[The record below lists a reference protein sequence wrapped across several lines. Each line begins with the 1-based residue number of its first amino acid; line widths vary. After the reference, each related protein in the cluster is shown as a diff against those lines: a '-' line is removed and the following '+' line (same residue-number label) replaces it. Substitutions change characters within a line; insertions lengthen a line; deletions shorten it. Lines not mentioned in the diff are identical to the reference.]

1 MIVCAWVAHC
11 DVLLIDT
18 RASTVETTCQHELRI
33 SSQPKQRQASAATT
47 SCVAKRASTVEI
59 DVPTRA
65 ANSSQ
70 PKQRQ
75 ASAATTSC
83 VAERASS
90 VKIDVPA
97 RAAHSTAASNTARF
111 SRYNIVHL
119 QACEHCPLQHRAS
132 PSVRSLSK
140 STCQHELQTHRSP
153 NNGKLQLPQH
163 RASQSVRALSKLT
176 RQPELRIPSQ
186 PPTQHAS
193 AATTSCISK
202 RASTVEIDVPT
213 RAANFIAA

>member
-47 SCVAKRASTVEI
+47 SCVAKRASTVET

-90 VKIDVPA
+90 VKIDAPA
-97 RAAHSTAASNTARF
+97 RAAHSIAAPNTARF

-119 QACEHCPLQHRAS
+119 QACEHCRNRRANAS
-132 PSVRSLSK
+132 RKFHRSLNTASFRVF
-140 STCQHELQTHRSP
+140 SS
-153 NNGKLQLPQH
+153 
-163 RASQSVRALSKLT
+163 RAPLNSMR
-176 RQPELRIPSQ
+176 PI
-186 PPTQHAS
+186 
-193 AATTSCISK
+193 
-202 RASTVEIDVPT
+202 
-213 RAANFIAA
+213 RAARSIAAQ